1 MDDKKIY
8 DTVDCM
14 KLVKKKYPF
23 IPKWIIQRALFGEE
37 LYMKKVGLIDCIPSL
52 DHWKWN

>member
-1 MDDKKIY
+1 MDENKRY
-8 DTVDCM
+8 DSNDCM
-14 KLVKKKYPF
+14 KFIKKRFPY
-23 IPKWIIQRALFGEE
+23 IPKWAIRRILFGED